1 MSISE
6 IKSAARITF
15 ILLGIAVLS
24 FMNALALI
32 PVVLLLQASYF
43 DMQGTIAD
51 VLSPS
56 SFLVG
61 NTTINLADVDASG
74 LNQRQYADL
83 MENLRGRLL
92 KKDVFVKGGY
102 VYFNLGGSYN
112 SVSINEMIQKEISD
126 LKELRRFYC
135 DGFCYY

>member
-1 MSISE
+1 
-6 IKSAARITF
+6 
-15 ILLGIAVLS
+15 
-24 FMNALALI
+24 MNAIALI
-32 PVVLLLQASYF
+32 PVILLLQASYF

-56 SFLVG
+56 SLLVG

-102 VYFNLGGSYN
+102 AYFNLGGSYN

>member
-1 MSISE
+1 
-6 IKSAARITF
+6 
-15 ILLGIAVLS
+15 
-24 FMNALALI
+24 MNALALI
-32 PVVLLLQASYF
+32 PVILLLQASYF

-56 SFLVG
+56 SLLIG
-61 NTTINLADVDASG
+61 NATINLADVDASG

-83 MENLRGRLL
+83 MDNLRGRLL